1 MTRIRPFWLSLT
13 AVVFATAASLV
24 AQSGPPEPPTNLAAS
39 ASGSNV
45 TITWQ
50 PGAGAAPMGYQLEAA
65 ATPSGAAIASVPVA
79 SAGLTVTSVPD
90 GTYYLRVRA
99 VNAAGVS
106 VPSAEVS
113 VTVGVPAC
121 GAAPAAPVNLTQV
134 VSGGMVTLT
143 WTPGSGGC
151 PPAHYVLS
159 AGSQAGLADLASV
172 NVGAVS
178 AFTTPAPPGTYFL
191 RVAAANAWGTS
202 AASNEVVVSIGPT
215 CVVPGAPE
223 AFVATATGTLASF
236 QWQPPLTGG
245 APTNY
250 LLEAGTTASGAEL
263 GVVPL
268 NGLSF
273 AAQAPPG
280 SYYLRVRAQNACGT
294 GPASSTQ
301 LLTVGG
307 CTPPG
312 TVATPSVT
320 VAGTTA
326 SFAWPVVAGATQYQ
340 VEVGTAAGASNVG
353 VQTVTSTSAQL
364 TALAPGTYYTRVR
377 AMNACGSGATSGE
390 ATFTI
395 ASAPPPVTRII
406 SLAGNLAFGSVSV
419 GQTASATFTITN
431 SGTGTLTFT
440 GLSCTCNVNVFS
452 ASPTSGTVP
461 PGGSRTITVYFEP
474 LAATSYSG
482 TLSVMSDA
490 TAGNGFIAVSGTG
503 VSSPPPP
510 LPGYHVWGGSG
521 YTQYLGFWTCT
532 FCVEYGASSINNLY
546 GTYGSE
552 YSPTSIRNNFGQYG
566 SPYSS
571 YSACNPY
578 ASTPPLVFNGDG
590 SVYYGELTLNQYRVD
605 AITASGIVSWLAND
619 VCK

>member
-1 MTRIRPFWLSLT
+1 MTRVRPFWLGLT
-13 AVVFATAASLV
+13 AAVFASVASLV
-24 AQSGPPEPPTNLAAS
+24 AQSGPPAPPTNLAAS
-39 ASGSNV
+39 ASGSTV

-50 PGAGAAPMGYQLEAA
+50 PGAGAAPTGYQLEAA

-79 SAGLTVTSVPD
+79 STGLTAPSVPD

-106 VPSAEVS
+106 APSAEVS

-121 GAAPAAPVNLTQV
+121 GAVPAAPVNLTQV
-134 VSGGMVTLT
+134 VSGGVVTLT
-143 WTPGSGGC
+143 WTHGSGGC

-159 AGSQAGLADLASV
+159 AGSQSGLADLASV
-172 NVGAVS
+172 NLGAIT
-178 AFTTPAPPGTYFL
+178 AFSTPAPPGTYFL

-202 AASNEVVVSIGPT
+202 AASNEVVVTIGPS

-245 APTNY
+245 VPSNY
-250 LLEAGTTASGAEL
+250 LLEAGTTPSGAEL
-263 GVVPL
+263 TVVPL

-307 CTPPG
+307 CSAPG
-312 TVATPSVT
+312 TPGTPTVT

-326 SFAWPVVAGATQYQ
+326 SLAWPVVSGATQYQ

-364 TALAPGTYYTRVR
+364 TALAPGTYFTRVR
-377 AMNACGSGATSGE
+377 ALNACGPGATSGE

-395 ASAPPPVTRII
+395 APPPSATRII
-406 SLAGNLAFGSVSV
+406 SLSGNLAFGSVTV
-419 GQTASATFTITN
+419 GQTKSATLTITN

-461 PGGSRTITVYFEP
+461 PGGSRTVTVYFAP
-474 LAATSYSG
+474 LAATSYTG
-482 TLSVMSDA
+482 TLSVASDA
-490 TAGNGFIAVSGTG
+490 TAGNGSIAVSGTG
-503 VSSPPPP
+503 VTSPPPP
-510 LPGYHVWGGSG
+510 LPGFHVWGGPG

-532 FCVEYGASSINNLY
+532 FCVEYGANSINNLY

-552 YSPTSIRNNFGQYG
+552 YSATSIRNNYGQYG

-578 ASTPPLVFNGDG
+578 ASSPPLVFNEDG
-590 SVYYGELTLNQYRVD
+590 SVYYGELTLNQYRAE
-605 AITASGIVSWLAND
+605 AITASGVVSWLAND